1 MTGTKFDIE
10 KFDGK
15 NDFALWQEITR
26 KTIAAGFRKSFEI
39 LNIQSLANRCNLTA
53 IDTAISDEDK
63 ALLLLLTSLPS
74 SYDNSVQTLLYR
86 RDTLKARR
94 RAQGRSSRLRCYIC
108 QSEEHLKRDCP
119 RYNHKKSQGFVR
131 NEDQDLSLELM
142 EYNVDVIMAMSVE
155 EYEGGKILLGDGREC
170 HIRGTGKVQIQMRDG
185 SSSCWKTSVGQDQVN
200 MKTLKGRK
208 QLGEYQIGW
217 KIKTGNRY
225 SSRMGW
231 LKGDELDTLGL
242 RHPPSSAIRFKTP
255 IDMLEF
261 FGWLASIKQ
270 GMLEPVKVKCIFL
283 GYRKGIV
290 GNKALEVRVQYKVVQ
305 GVLSFKD
312 LIYYH
317 LTRDREQHSTHEL
330 FSYRED
336 SNEAAFAVAAVD
348 KIYAH
353 ESLLSNKTVL
363 VKVIS
368 SLKAGL
374 KDDMDARIRCYVLT
388 KDARSGSDD
397 SDFQLLVSYTS
408 KESTWVMEIRQGS
421 KVILSRGVTVQFT
434 TGSCTDF
441 VGGDTLYCCLDG
453 VYQGAV
459 MWKRMEWRK
468 LRSYD
473 AAHDG
478 LSPTEAGY
486 MNLTG
491 VQGGYLAKG
500 TRNIVRIRAK
510 DSSGYC
516 YRCLVKGYPWS
527 KVSS

>member
-86 RDTLKARR
+86 RDTLK
-94 RAQGRSSRLRCYIC
+94 L
-108 QSEEHLKRDCP
+108 EDVL

-142 EYNVDVIMAMSVE
+142 EYSVDVMAMSVE
-155 EYEGGKILLGDGREC
+155 ELLDWIMDSGGSYHMTYRRDYFVDFEEYDGGMFSDKRNLISLGTLKKEGFTVKMQSGKIKVIKGSLVVLSGTRRANCVYTLDGQAVTR
-170 HIRGTGKVQIQMRDG
+170 
-185 SSSCWKTSVGQDQVN
+185 
-200 MKTLKGRK
+200 KTLKGRK
-208 QLGEYQIGW
+208 QLGEYLG
-217 KIKTGNRY
+217 RR
-225 SSRMGW
+225 SRRGYISKMGW

-242 RHPPSSAIRFKTP
+242 RHPPSSAIGFKTP
-255 IDMLEF
+255 IDMLGF

-270 GMLEPVKVKCIFL
+270 RMLEPVKVKCIFL

-305 GVLSFKD
+305 GVLSFK
-312 LIYYH
+312 L
-317 LTRDREQHSTHEL
+317 
-330 FSYRED
+330 
-336 SNEAAFAVAAVD
+336 
-348 KIYAH
+348 
-353 ESLLSNKTVL
+353 L

-500 TRNIVRIRAK
+500 TRNRVRIRAK
-510 DSSGYC
+510 DSSVYC
-516 YRCLVKGYPWS
+516 YRCLVKGDPWS

>member
-1 MTGTKFDIE
+1 MLRLILDVPSKPSSLPVIE
-10 KFDGK
+10 RSKDEGFDGTSRISRSIGV
-15 NDFALWQEITR
+15 EITR

-94 RAQGRSSRLRCYIC
+94 RAQ
-108 QSEEHLKRDCP
+108 SEEHLKKDCP

-131 NEDQDLSLELM
+131 IEDQDLSLELM
-142 EYNVDVIMAMSVE
+142 EYSVDGMRI
-155 EYEGGKILLGDGREC
+155 
-170 HIRGTGKVQIQMRDG
+170 HGTGKVQIQMRDG
-185 SSSCWKTSVGQDQVN
+185 QVPVGQRQSGKIKVIKGSLVVLSGTRRANCVYTLDGQAVTR
-200 MKTLKGRK
+200 KTLKGRK
-208 QLGEYQIGW
+208 QLGEYLGGRSRREYGFSMKVGKYKKTFIG
-217 KIKTGNRY
+217 
-225 SSRMGW
+225 
-231 LKGDELDTLGL
+231 
-242 RHPPSSAIRFKTP
+242 
-255 IDMLEF
+255 
-261 FGWLASIKQ
+261 FG
-270 GMLEPVKVKCIFL
+270 V
-283 GYRKGIV
+283 
-290 GNKALEVRVQYKVVQ
+290 
-305 GVLSFKD
+305 
-312 LIYYH
+312 
-317 LTRDREQHSTHEL
+317 
-330 FSYRED
+330 
-336 SNEAAFAVAAVD
+336 
-348 KIYAH
+348 
-353 ESLLSNKTVL
+353 VL

>member
-1 MTGTKFDIE
+1 MLRLILDVPSKPSSLPVIE
-10 KFDGK
+10 RSKDEGFDGTSRISCSIGV
-15 NDFALWQEITR
+15 EITR

-94 RAQGRSSRLRCYIC
+94 RAQ
-108 QSEEHLKRDCP
+108 SEEHLKKDCP

-131 NEDQDLSLELM
+131 IEDQDLSLELM
-142 EYNVDVIMAMSVE
+142 EYSVDGMRI
-155 EYEGGKILLGDGREC
+155 
-170 HIRGTGKVQIQMRDG
+170 HGTGKVQIQMRDG
-185 SSSCWKTSVGQDQVN
+185 QVPVGQRQAVTR
-200 MKTLKGRK
+200 KTLEGRK
-208 QLGEYQIGW
+208 QLGEYLGGRSRREYGFSMKVGKYKKTFIG
-217 KIKTGNRY
+217 
-225 SSRMGW
+225 
-231 LKGDELDTLGL
+231 
-242 RHPPSSAIRFKTP
+242 
-255 IDMLEF
+255 
-261 FGWLASIKQ
+261 FG
-270 GMLEPVKVKCIFL
+270 V
-283 GYRKGIV
+283 
-290 GNKALEVRVQYKVVQ
+290 
-305 GVLSFKD
+305 
-312 LIYYH
+312 
-317 LTRDREQHSTHEL
+317 
-330 FSYRED
+330 
-336 SNEAAFAVAAVD
+336 
-348 KIYAH
+348 
-353 ESLLSNKTVL
+353 VL

>member
-1 MTGTKFDIE
+1 MGRMTSRYD
-10 KFDGK
+10 
-15 NDFALWQEITR
+15 R

-94 RAQGRSSRLRCYIC
+94 RAQ
-108 QSEEHLKRDCP
+108 SEEHLKKDCP

-131 NEDQDLSLELM
+131 IEDQDLSLELM
-142 EYNVDVIMAMSVE
+142 EYSVDGMRI
-155 EYEGGKILLGDGREC
+155 
-170 HIRGTGKVQIQMRDG
+170 HGTGKVQIQMRDG
-185 SSSCWKTSVGQDQVN
+185 QVPVGQRQSGKIKVIKGSLVVLSGTRRANCVYTLDGQVVTK
-200 MKTLKGRK
+200 KTLKGRK
-208 QLGEYQIGW
+208 QLEEYQTGW
-217 KIKTGNRY
+217 KIKTDNVLDFYNQRSTQQCTKSGVAKHLGVA
-225 SSRMGW
+225 SS
-231 LKGDELDTLGL
+231 
-242 RHPPSSAIRFKTP
+242 
-255 IDMLEF
+255 
-261 FGWLASIKQ
+261 
-270 GMLEPVKVKCIFL
+270 
-283 GYRKGIV
+283 
-290 GNKALEVRVQYKVVQ
+290 
-305 GVLSFKD
+305 LS
-312 LIYYH
+312 
-317 LTRDREQHSTHEL
+317 Q
-330 FSYRED
+330 
-336 SNEAAFAVAAVD
+336 
-348 KIYAH
+348 
-353 ESLLSNKTVL
+353 VL